1 MEIAENGIKLILKMK
16 KTAKY
21 YNDNHEAREKKNEY
35 QKKYNKRPDQVK
47 KRVELNR
54 FNRENGKYGNGDDMD
69 ASHMNG
75 RIKYEKASRNRA
87 RREKSRLKGSKRE
100 KS

>member
-1 MEIAENGIKLILKMK
+1 MK

-21 YNDNHEAREKKNEY
+21 YHENEEAREKKNEY
-35 QKKYNKRPDQVK
+35 QKKFNKRKDQVK

-54 FNRENGKYGNGDDMD
+54 HNREKGTYGNGDDMD

-75 RIKYEKASRNRA
+75 GIVFERASRNRA
-87 RREKSRLKGSKRE
+87 RREKSRLKGSKR
-100 KS
+100 K

>member
-1 MEIAENGIKLILKMK
+1 MK

-21 YNDNHEAREKKNEY
+21 YHENEEAREKKNEY
-35 QKKYNKRPDQVK
+35 QKKFNKKKDQVK

-54 FNRENGKYGNGDDMD
+54 FNREKGTYGNGDDKD

-75 RIKYEKASRNRA
+75 GIVFERASRNRA
-87 RREKSRLKGSKRE
+87 RREKSRLKGSKR
-100 KS
+100 K